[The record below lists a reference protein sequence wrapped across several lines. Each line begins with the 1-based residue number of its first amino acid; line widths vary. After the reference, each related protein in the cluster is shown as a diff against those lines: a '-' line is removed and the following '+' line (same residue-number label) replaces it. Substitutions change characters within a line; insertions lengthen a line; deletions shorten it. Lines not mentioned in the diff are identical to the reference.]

1 MCTMDWLET
10 NLDEPNC
17 TIIIDDM
24 SLEVDEDTV
33 KKFSVAHIITMQMLS
48 ENHNYAA
55 NRPLNCDKFTE

>member
-10 NLDEPNC
+10 SLDEPNC

-33 KKFSVAHIITMQMLS
+33 KKFSVGSHHY
-48 ENHNYAA
+48 NA
-55 NRPLNCDKFTE
+55 NVIGEPQLCRQSPSKL